1 MLSYYYTPML
11 KKLESY
17 FEFAR
22 LGTNWRIEILAGVT
36 TFLTMAYIVL
46 VNPAILA
53 AAGMP
58 LAAVTAATCLSAGFA
73 SILMG
78 IVARYPIALA
88 PGMGLNAY
96 FAYAVCIKLHVP
108 WQTALGAVFLSGVLF
123 LALTAV
129 GIRQMILRAIPHEL
143 YAAVASGIGLFI
155 ALIGFRNAGLVVA
168 DSNTLVSL
176 GNIRNPTA
184 ALALLGLLLMVAL
197 EVQKSPRRHP
207 HRRPLHHRPRLG
219 AGPDPL
225 DARRRRPLHRWL
237 DTAFQL
243 DIRGALNKGLLEI
256 VFVFFFVDLFDNLG
270 TLVAVTK
277 RAGLIE
283 ADHSIPRLN
292 RILFTDATATVFGS
306 LTGTSTVTSYVES
319 TAGVAAGGRSGVTAI
334 VTGLLFLAAIGAA
347 PFVGIVPPAATAP
360 ALILVG
366 SMMLSTISEIRW
378 REPLIAVPA
387 FLTLVLI
394 PFTFSIANGLGFGII
409 SWAAL
414 HLAAGKIRK
423 QDWLLYLLAALF
435 LVRFIYLGRKLGLL
449 SSACNQKGATMRWY
463 HYIAYFFGGAFL
475 ANSLPH
481 LGNGISGRAFQSPFA
496 SPPGEGLS
504 SSTVN
509 VLWGL
514 L

>member
-1 MLSYYYTPML
+1 ML
-11 KKLESY
+11 KRLETY
-17 FEFAR
+17 FEFTR
-22 LGTNWRIEILAGVT
+22 LGTNWRTEILAGVT

-73 SILMG
+73 SIMMG

-96 FAYAVCIKLHVP
+96 FAYAVCIRLHIP
-108 WQTALGAVFLSGVLF
+108 WQTALGAVFLSGLLF
-123 LALTAV
+123 LALTAA

-155 ALIGFRNAGLVVA
+155 ALIGFQKAGLVVA
-168 DSNTLVSL
+168 DPNTLLNL
-176 GNIRNPTA
+176 GSIRNPTA

-197 EVQKSPRRHP
+197 EVRKIR
-207 HRRPLHHRPRLG
+207 G
-219 AGPDPL
+219 AILIGVLTITALAWAMGLAHWTPAAGGFSSL
-225 DARRRRPLHRWL
+225 AS
-237 DTAFQL
+237 TAFQL

-283 ADHSIPRLN
+283 ADYSIPRLN
-292 RILFTDATATVFGS
+292 RILFTDATATIFGS

-347 PFVGIVPPAATAP
+347 PFVSIVPPAATAP

-414 HLAAGKIRK
+414 HLAAGKLRR
-423 QDWLLYLLAALF
+423 QDWLLYLLAVLF
-435 LVRFIYLGRKLGLL
+435 LVRFIYMG
-449 SSACNQKGATMRWY
+449 T
-463 HYIAYFFGGAFL
+463 
-475 ANSLPH
+475 
-481 LGNGISGRAFQSPFA
+481 
-496 SPPGEGLS
+496 
-504 SSTVN
+504 T
-509 VLWGL
+509 
-514 L
+514 